1 MRNKEKEKLKC
12 LWPSL
17 VIEII
22 IIALLFVDPSSITT
36 QRLVFYSLIL
46 LNILLMCCGIYLLK
60 KYELPYIADMFFFH
74 FVFYYRILLKL
85 LKMYPSIF

>member
-1 MRNKEKEKLKC
+1 MKNKEKEKLKC

-60 KYELPYIADMFFFH
+60 KYELPYIADMFFSILCFTIE
-74 FVFYYRILLKL
+74 FY
-85 LKMYPSIF
+85 